1 MLTALLSWV
10 PGSFPFTLK
19 TFQHGTCRSIRGL
32 IRLPGRQWS
41 VQVLF
46 VQQPAEPDRLAARTL
61 SRCAHQFT

>member
-32 IRLPGRQWS
+32 IRLPGASGPFRSSSSDSQPS
-41 VQVLF
+41 LIVL
-46 VQQPAEPDRLAARTL
+46 PRAL
-61 SRCAHQFT
+61 